1 MCAEA
6 VTARKTATRLPGA
19 TKMPDITIGTQSG
32 HNHLQGLETLEIGC
46 KVVTKSSGR
55 QLWLVTRSQ
64 SAGRL
69 TPA

>member
-1 MCAEA
+1 MYEGGYRKEDRHP
-6 VTARKTATRLPGA
+6 VTKSDGPLI
-19 TKMPDITIGTQSG
+19 ITIGTQSG
-32 HNHLQGLETLEIGC
+32 HNHSEGLETPEIGC

>member
-1 MCAEA
+1 MSRGGYRKEDRHP
-6 VTARKTATRLPGA
+6 VTKSNEWPI
-19 TKMPDITIGTQSG
+19 ITNGTQSDN
-32 HNHLQGLETLEIGC
+32 NHSAGLETPEIGC

-55 QLWLVTRSQ
+55 QPWLVTRSQ

>member
-1 MCAEA
+1 VYEGGYRKEDRHLITKSDKADHYDQHAEWSQA
-6 VTARKTATRLPGA
+6 LKLA
-19 TKMPDITIGTQSG
+19 
-32 HNHLQGLETLEIGC
+32 EIGC

>member
-6 VTARKTATRLPGA
+6 VTARKTATRLPRA
-19 TKMPDITIGTQSG
+19 TEADHYDQHAEWS
-32 HNHLQGLETLEIGC
+32 QGPKLAEIGG

-55 QLWLVTRSQ
+55 QPWLVTRSQ

>member
-1 MCAEA
+1 
-6 VTARKTATRLPGA
+6 
-19 TKMPDITIGTQSG
+19 MPIITIGTQSG
-32 HNHLQGLETLEIGC
+32 HNHSRNLETRKIGC